1 MTLPHLRRAG
11 TAALLLCGLAVGGCA
26 TYRPPAIDYDASVP
40 PLPTSVAA
48 TAQDTGP
55 RPLHRPPE
63 VTPARGGPGAEAR
76 EPLERVEVANRAA
89 RIEPRRDGYYNAVQV
104 YSFSPGALYRIYA
117 SPGRVT
123 DIALEYG
130 EQLAGTG
137 PIAAGD
143 TARWIIGDTTSGAGE
158 TWRVHVLVKP
168 TRPDIDTNLVINT
181 DRRTYHLEL
190 LSRERAHM
198 PSVAWFYPQDP
209 TRRRVAVPAGP
220 ALPDPAQL
228 RHRYRIEGDAPPWRP
243 RRAYDD
249 GRKVYIEFAPG
260 IVQGEMPP
268 LFVIGADGRPELV
281 NYRAHGNLLIVDRL
295 FAAAELR
302 LGAGRTQQV
311 VRIVRTD
318 GVSSGPL
325 SWMRSSG
332 GPSHATD
339 ARSEDGGPAS

>member
-1 MTLPHLRRAG
+1 MTPPHIRRAG
-11 TAALLLCGLAVGGCA
+11 TAALLLSGFALGGCQ
-26 TYRPPAIDYDASVP
+26 TFKPPAIDYDASVP
-40 PLPTSVAA
+40 PLPTPVAA
-48 TAQDTGP
+48 TVQDTGP
-55 RPLHRPPE
+55 RPLHRPPA
-63 VTPARGGPGAEAR
+63 VTPSRGGPAGGSEASD
-76 EPLERVEVANRAA
+76 PLERVAVANRAA
-89 RIEPRRDGYYNAVQV
+89 RIEPRREGYFNAVQV
-104 YSFSPGALYRIYA
+104 YSYSPGALYRIYA

-130 EQLAGTG
+130 EQLTGTG

-143 TARWIIGDTTSGAGE
+143 TARWIIGDTTSGSGE

-190 LSRERAHM
+190 LARERTHM

-209 TRRRVAVPAGP
+209 TRPRTAVPTTP
-220 ALPDPAQL
+220 APPDPANV
-228 RHRYRIEGDAPPWRP
+228 RFRYAIEIQGDPPPWRP
-243 RRAYDD
+243 QRVFDD

-268 LFVIGADGRPELV
+268 LFVIGADGKSEVV
-281 NYRAHGNLLIVDRL
+281 NYRAYRNYLIVDRL

-302 LGAGRTQQV
+302 LGSGKSQQV

-318 GVSSGPL
+318 GRPTS
-325 SWMRSSG
+325 
-332 GPSHATD
+332 
-339 ARSEDGGPAS
+339 